1 MKTYNSSPIL
11 HHVYMEKN
19 LQMQSYKDEVAV
31 LTLTPKVNMQDILF
45 SIRIETFI
53 LIVVEHG
60 TCEMR
65 VNLLQC
71 RLHSSMFVVLREGL
85 WVSDVS
91 VSDDF
96 LAHAIIAKRDFL
108 RSSMGNNVFPVRELF
123 NRRLLFPAIPIET
136 SDFKRVMDYIMQLK
150 RNISL
155 HTHMYQ
161 SSLIQNALCNINLE
175 LWDTTSRYGTD
186 KSHEDEHIPTLREKL
201 AFHFIHSVHQY
212 CKTDHE
218 VVLYARRLN
227 VSAAHLTRMVKEVTG
242 KTASEWIA
250 DSLTNEIK
258 FLLHHPG
265 TSIQAIASEVC
276 FSDQAALSKFFKKKT
291 GMTPGEYR
299 RMLNEKDK

>member
-1 MKTYNSSPIL
+1 
-11 HHVYMEKN
+11 
-19 LQMQSYKDEVAV
+19 
-31 LTLTPKVNMQDILF
+31 
-45 SIRIETFI
+45 
-53 LIVVEHG
+53 
-60 TCEMR
+60 
-65 VNLLQC
+65 
-71 RLHSSMFVVLREGL
+71 
-85 WVSDVS
+85 
-91 VSDDF
+91 
-96 LAHAIIAKRDFL
+96 
-108 RSSMGNNVFPVRELF
+108 MG
-123 NRRLLFPAIPIET
+123 
-136 SDFKRVMDYIMQLK
+136 YIMQLK

-161 SSLIQNALCNINLE
+161 SSLIQNALCNINLK

-212 CKTDHE
+212 CKTDHD
-218 VVLYARRLN
+218 
-227 VSAAHLTRMVKEVTG
+227 VSAAHLTRIVKEVTG

-265 TSIQAIASEVC
+265 TNIQAIASEVC